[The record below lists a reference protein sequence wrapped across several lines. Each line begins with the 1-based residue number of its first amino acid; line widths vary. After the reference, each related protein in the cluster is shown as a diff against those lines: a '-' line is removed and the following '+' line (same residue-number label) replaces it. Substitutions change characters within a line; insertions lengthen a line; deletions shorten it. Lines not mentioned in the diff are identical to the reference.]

1 MSGLIGLYNEMLG
14 MKRCKYMKTRDCG
27 TDLLGQGNIPELI
40 SLHIPSQIGP
50 HVHVNEELVEWTL
63 SRTDIGI
70 FHLKFGRQIHVNEE
84 LVVWTLS
91 RTDVGIFHL
100 KFGCHEG
107 LCDQAES
114 LMAQLLATR

>member
-70 FHLKFGRQIHVNEE
+70 FHLKFG
-84 LVVWTLS
+84 
-91 RTDVGIFHL
+91 
-100 KFGCHEG
+100 CHEG

-114 LMAQLLATR
+114 LMSSTASNQVMKPSAGYASRISDLLRNVDL